1 MFKRLLALGAA
12 AGGAYAMVNKRK
24 KTAAAEARLWD
35 EATGR
40 STPAPTTSASTTA
53 SAAGSAITD
62 PAPAAGSN
70 GVVGS

>member
-1 MFKRLLALGAA
+1 MFKKLMALGAA
-12 AGGAYAMVNKRK
+12 VGAYALVNKRK

-40 STPAPTTSASTTA
+40 TNTAPTTSATSSTT
-53 SAAGSAITD
+53 

-70 GVVGS
+70 GVVDQ

>member
-12 AGGAYAMVNKRK
+12 AGAYALINKRK
-24 KTAAAEARLWD
+24 KTAASEARLWD

-40 STPAPTTSASTTA
+40 TSTEPTTSAKSSTA
-53 SAAGSAITD
+53 

-70 GVVGS
+70 GVVGQ